1 VTAHRLVWV
10 DWLKGLVV
18 LGVVAFHA
26 AQPYVVTTWI
36 VNAHEESY
44 VLSGLAGL
52 GYLFAM
58 PLMFLLAGL
67 TGWIALER
75 RTTWQYLRVRLLR
88 LGLPLV
94 VGLAFLSPFESW
106 VGELSTGATP
116 SLPSFVARTWTTLP
130 PLDSPRWLG
139 DVGHHLWFLG
149 FLLGYVLL
157 TIVPLRWLRRRQAP
171 AATRAVP
178 AIVALIGPILP
189 IALLQWLVRPVA
201 PQYRDW
207 ADALL
212 WLAYFGT
219 GVGLAFDRAWM
230 RPIGRHGGWMTIPAL
245 LLALALVPL
254 GLDGVMRLESVPRF
268 DAASL
273 AYAAARTAIGW
284 WLVCAVLAL
293 GMRWLNGAATA
304 GERAGEA
311 SLAFYVLHH
320 PVVVA
325 VAAVVVPWSFPAG
338 IGFPI
343 IFLASVAVT
352 GALYEGV
359 VRRVAV
365 LRAVFGVAGPQQE
378 EPLRPPQPEPI

>member
-1 VTAHRLVWV
+1 MKGARLVWI

-26 AQPYVVTTWI
+26 AQPYIVTDWI
-36 VNAHEESY
+36 VNADEESY

-58 PLMFLLAGL
+58 PLMFLLAGV
-67 TGWIALER
+67 TSWIALQR
-75 RTTWQYLRVRLLR
+75 RTAWQYLRVRLLR

-106 VGELSTGATP
+106 VGQLSSGASP
-116 SLPSFVARTWTTLP
+116 DLLSFVARTWATLP
-130 PLDSPRWLG
+130 PLTTPRWLG

-157 TIVPLRWLRRRQAP
+157 TIVPLRWLRRRVAP
-171 AATRAVP
+171 APTRPVRTAV
-178 AIVALIGPILP
+178 VLLGPILP
-189 IALLQWLVRPVA
+189 MAILQWLVRPAA
-201 PQYRDW
+201 PEYRDW

-212 WLAYFGT
+212 WLAYFGI
-219 GVGLAFDRAWM
+219 GVGLGFDRAWL
-230 RPIGRHGGWMTIPAL
+230 RPIARRGGWMTVPAL
-245 LLALALVPL
+245 LLAVLLLPL
-254 GLDGVMRLESVPRF
+254 GMDGVMRLESAPAL
-268 DAASL
+268 DAPSL

-284 WLVCAVLAL
+284 WLVCAAMAL
-293 GMRWLNGAATA
+293 GMRWLTGAAAA

-320 PVVVA
+320 PIVVVI
-325 VAAVVVPWSFPAG
+325 AAVVVPWSLG
-338 IGFPI
+338 TLVGFSV

-352 GALYEGV
+352 AALYEGA
-359 VRRVAV
+359 VRRVGV
-365 LRAVFGVAGPQQE
+365 LRAVFGVTKPAPEQSIG
-378 EPLRPPQPEPI
+378 PPQPEPI